1 MEKIKLTKTA
11 LNNIIQWTS
20 TRYNDWL
27 GYGTKKQNVDLAY
40 DILYKGIGQKEIQ
53 CASPSGENPHRGS
66 KKYWK
71 TKQSGGKYLIDGPA
85 KSITNLYSNETVY
98 FL

>member
-1 MEKIKLTKTA
+1 MGKIKLTKTA

-20 TRYNDWL
+20 TQYNDWL
-27 GYGTKKQNVDLAY
+27 GYGTKKQNVELALG
-40 DILYKGIGQKEIQ
+40 ILEERKIILEIQ
-53 CASPSGENPHRGS
+53 CASPAGENPHRGS

-85 KSITNLYSNETVY
+85 KSITNLYSNETIY